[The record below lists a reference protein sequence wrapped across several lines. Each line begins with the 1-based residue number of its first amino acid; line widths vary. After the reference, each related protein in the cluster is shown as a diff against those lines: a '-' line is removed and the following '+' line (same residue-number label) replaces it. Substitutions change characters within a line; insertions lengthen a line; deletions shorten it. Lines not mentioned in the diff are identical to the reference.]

1 VTKQAIFAFYT
12 IVIYALTKI
21 ILTYPGER
29 NGLISS
35 TISNRVRRDMKEY
48 PFVEIIVFPYNEY
61 IGVQFRA
68 SYIAEYMVKIAN
80 GIFLPEM
87 AEDEA

>member
-1 VTKQAIFAFYT
+1 
-12 IVIYALTKI
+12 
-21 ILTYPGER
+21 
-29 NGLISS
+29 
-35 TISNRVRRDMKEY
+35 MKEY